1 MGSVDIVCNFNLPFG
16 AKQLSALRQ
25 IHLLVV
31 TRGQSKLASARCFL
45 GSFASFGI
53 SLSLATS
60 RHLVL
65 LLLETQP
72 VIRAGWILVPP
83 PAPCTLAASWR
94 GAGATVALPAALAMV
109 GGNVL
114 AMVVFGG
121 VARAP
126 LVPPTGPASSWPSC
140 HPPSKP
146 LSSRRHLDSTS
157 SRLPGMPLVLG
168 SRHSRH

>member
-1 MGSVDIVCNFNLPFG
+1 MRKVIKNSISNTSCWVGSIDIVCNFNLPFG

-65 LLLETQP
+65 FLLDPNLLSEQ
-72 VIRAGWILVPP
+72 
-83 PAPCTLAASWR
+83 
-94 GAGATVALPAALAMV
+94 
-109 GGNVL
+109 GG
-114 AMVVFGG
+114 
-121 VARAP
+121 
-126 LVPPTGPASSWPSC
+126 C
-140 HPPSKP
+140 
-146 LSSRRHLDSTS
+146 
-157 SRLPGMPLVLG
+157 
-168 SRHSRH
+168 